1 MRLPESRL
9 KLTVLTTV
17 AAFFAAIAVC
27 QVFEW
32 LGFPEQDQV
41 KIIKR
46 MAGWNPEFILTVVQI
61 LFVMP
66 PLEEFLFRY
75 LLFRL
80 PSRLVSAE
88 DPAGFFVFN
97 PSFLIAVIS
106 SAVFSFA
113 HYVDYHRLFTGHG
126 FGVLSVSN
134 AFLALFMLGF
144 VWCWLYRRTGR
155 IWCNMLSH
163 SLFNT
168 INLVLALVLS

>member
-1 MRLPESRL
+1 MRLPESRF
-9 KLTVLTTV
+9 KLTLLTTV
-17 AAFFAAIAVC
+17 AAFCAAIAVC

-41 KIIKR
+41 KVIKR
-46 MAGWNPEFILTVVQI
+46 MAGWNTDFILTVVQV
-61 LFVMP
+61 LFLMP

-80 PSRLVSAE
+80 PSRLAAE
-88 DPAGFFVFN
+88 EGSSRLFVYR
-97 PSFLIAVIS
+97 PSFLIAVFS

-113 HYVDYHRLFTGHG
+113 HYVDYQRIFSGRG
-126 FGVLSVSN
+126 FGMLPISN
-134 AFLALFMLGF
+134 AFLALFGLGL

-163 SLFNT
+163 SLFNA
-168 INLVLALVLS
+168 INLVLALVL